1 MSKSLNLIDEARA
14 AVAELSGV
22 RKDFG
27 SGKVG
32 SDQAGVWVG
41 LFNSTARII
50 NTAINAEKW
59 LVQQEKNTP
68 KKQS

>member
-1 MSKSLNLIDEARA
+1 MSEKLDLVKEARA
-14 AVAELSGV
+14 AVSELSQV
-22 RKDFG
+22 RKDF
-27 SGKVG
+27 SADKAG

-59 LVQQEKNTP
+59 ASQQERNTP
-68 KKQS
+68 KK